1 MEHYVTIFDSLFAP
15 QGLTLQRSMENYA
28 GKYTLWIVCV
38 DDDIYDRF
46 RIIDL
51 PNVELLKLS
60 ELETVELKKVKSHRS
75 IAEYCWTLTP
85 FAISFVFNADTSV
98 GRVTYIDAD
107 LWFMGSP
114 REIFNEFDNSGKNV
128 LITEH
133 AYSPEYD
140 QSRNSGK
147 FCVQFLIFKR
157 NKSEIVRNWWE
168 KQCIDWCYARFENG
182 KFGDQKYLDDW
193 PERFGNDVHV
203 LRNKE
208 LILAPWNARRFP
220 YSSSLIYHFHGLR
233 LLANNEALISGNYL
247 LPRPLVKFVYG
258 KYIEELNNSV
268 TILIVSGWKFR
279 PQSKKPSLIRII
291 AWPII
296 GIFQAISFNKI
307 LKIK

>member
-1 MEHYVTIFDSLFAP
+1 M
-15 QGLTLQRSMENYA
+15 
-28 GKYTLWIVCV
+28 
-38 DDDIYDRF
+38 
-46 RIIDL
+46 
-51 PNVELLKLS
+51 
-60 ELETVELKKVKSHRS
+60 
-75 IAEYCWTLTP
+75 
-85 FAISFVFNADTSV
+85 
-98 GRVTYIDAD
+98 
-107 LWFMGSP
+107 
-114 REIFNEFDNSGKNV
+114 
-128 LITEH
+128 
-133 AYSPEYD
+133 
-140 QSRNSGK
+140 
-147 FCVQFLIFKR
+147 IFKR

-233 LLANNEALISGNYL
+233 LLANNEVLISGNYL

-279 PQSKKPSLIRII
+279 PQSKKPSLIRIL